1 MSECV
6 RGGGCVEKMNCVR
19 SFVLA
24 SLFSI
29 SVSLTVFS
37 R

>member
-1 MSECV
+1 MCV
-6 RGGGCVEKMNCVR
+6 VVVVVLKNELR